1 MKFKNF
7 LKHLTISSGLL
18 LLSPL
23 LIAKTFTC
31 PSLDELK
38 GFEGFYVEYP
48 MSIDIQTQE
57 PNKWL
62 VAQLEQKKDGAL
74 DALII
79 SPVIAEQNEYPND
92 AALRMID
99 YLQPYKKSN
108 DCVKELQLCICYYW
122 NPDDGSFASFV
133 HSGDIKRN
141 QLNPLA
147 TIQIAST
154 MWQKVQS
161 KNK

>member
-1 MKFKNF
+1 MK
-7 LKHLTISSGLL
+7 
-18 LLSPL
+18 
-23 LIAKTFTC
+23 LINALVGGGIFFFSHIVMAKTFDC

-38 GFEGFYVEYP
+38 SFNGFSVEYP

-57 PNKWL
+57 PNQWL
-62 VAQLEQKKDGAL
+62 VAQLEQKKDNVTDVL
-74 DALII
+74 VI
-79 SPVIAEQNEYPND
+79 SPVVTQQNEYPLD

-99 YLQPYKKSN
+99 HLQPYKESK
-108 DCVKELQLCICYYW
+108 DCDKDLRICICYYW

-133 HSGDIKRN
+133 HSADSTRN
-141 QLNPLA
+141 QINPLA
-147 TIQIAST
+147 NIQIANT